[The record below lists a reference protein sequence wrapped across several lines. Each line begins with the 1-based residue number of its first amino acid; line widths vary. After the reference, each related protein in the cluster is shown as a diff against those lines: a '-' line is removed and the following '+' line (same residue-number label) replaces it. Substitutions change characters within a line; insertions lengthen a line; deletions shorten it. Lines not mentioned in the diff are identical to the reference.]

1 MLKLSALHKTFFV
14 QYVAPSHQLWV
25 SKKKKKINY
34 FFFNILAKKNTFN
47 FLFSSTEEMA
57 LQEPI

>member
-25 SKKKKKINY
+25 SKKKKINY
-34 FFFNILAKKNTFN
+34 FFFNILAKKNAFN